1 MNQPDIHQ
9 KLTIDGDADVVRA
22 VTAAL
27 EAAGL
32 TVYPVP
38 SVRGESPQL
47 ALDPAHISMALAI
60 VEDLDLPAR
69 AADGQAEQP
78 ADAAP
83 KRAAPPPARGSAAG
97 AKAEQS

>member
-9 KLTIDGDADVVRA
+9 KLTIDGDADAVRA

-78 ADAAP
+78 KHLAAP
-83 KRAAPPPARGSAAG
+83 KAAAPAA
-97 AKAEQS
+97 KRTES